1 MNRILIVLLSATLL
15 LSVSA
20 CGNNADTDP
29 SPSPSADTSIQT
41 AVSQDVFETPV
52 ETSELL
58 GKWINDE
65 NSVSIEFF
73 DDGTYV
79 NDSIEGTYTHEDNTL
94 TLTYGG
100 GAVVEEYSAGLR
112 DGQLVLVRD
121 DFQIILDKAE

>member
-20 CGNNADTDP
+20 CGNNADP